1 MSNYGDNEINEK
13 KIIEETKGNLNLE
26 MSDVNLKMNPSS
38 DFNYQVMKRKHTS
51 QVDLEK
57 AQLEA
62 QKLLSEGDIEQLMKD
77 KLMFEKQS
85 VSLFRI
91 YGHLCEGIDW
101 LFLIL
106 AIIGS
111 IGAGISMPLM
121 SYLTSDVYSDVGN
134 TSENRDTEINLE
146 TMKAAV
152 KKAMNDQIK
161 KQLIYGALSF
171 VFHFMSI
178 TFWSL
183 VGSRCCYTLK
193 RKYFTTILSQEQ
205 G

>member
-1 MSNYGDNEINEK
+1 MNNYDQNEINEQ
-13 KIIEETKGNLNLE
+13 KIIEGAKENLN
-26 MSDVNLKMNPSS
+26 MQTNDTNLKINPSS
-38 DFNYQVMKRKHTS
+38 DFNYQLMKRKHTS

-62 QKLLSEGDIEQLMKD
+62 QKLLAEGDIEQLMKD

-134 TSENRDTEINLE
+134 TSENKFGNNESCC
-146 TMKAAV
+146 
-152 KKAMNDQIK
+152 KKG
-161 KQLIYGALSF
+161 Y
-171 VFHFMSI
+171 
-178 TFWSL
+178 
-183 VGSRCCYTLK
+183 
-193 RKYFTTILSQEQ
+193 E
-205 G
+205 